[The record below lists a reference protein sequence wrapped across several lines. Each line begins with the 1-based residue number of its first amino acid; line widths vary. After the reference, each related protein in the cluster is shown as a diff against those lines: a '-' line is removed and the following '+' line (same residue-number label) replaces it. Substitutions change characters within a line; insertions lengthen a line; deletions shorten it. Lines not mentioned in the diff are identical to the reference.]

1 MQQAG
6 VDEAGRGCL
15 AGPVVAAAVVLPP
28 GYVLPGLTDSK
39 KLSALQRERLRQQ
52 LEADLPAGSWAIGEA
67 SPAEIDERNILR
79 ATYLA
84 MHRAIAQLKPVPTEL
99 LIDGNRFAPYSGIL
113 HRCEVKGDARFA
125 CISAASIFAKTHRD
139 ALMEQAHGQFPHYG
153 WNVNKG
159 YPTEAHRL
167 ALEAHGE
174 TALHRSTFRWKPV
187 QMKLFAAIL
196 LALGL
201 VGCASNNP
209 TTPYESAVPAQ
220 SLLALPWNQ
229 EMHQERNQS
238 AAWRRWQR
246 ADASDSL
253 AATWLDSAQ
262 TDAQGRLVWHR
273 TGAQGTGWLWLGDR
287 RDFDAWHTKSSS
299 RPGAQPTSK
308 AYAGGTVWNLG
319 TDEIPLYLGEKNDL
333 VALSAHETLIDEAFR
348 QLDVEQPKDAQHL
361 AKALWDYNQG
371 LHLLPHTDLSPQDP
385 NAPLALTNLDT
396 LSTPWVGWRATAA
409 HVWDRLDR
417 GQTLPAPGR
426 LPWTLWLAPEWTRVQ
441 LEAVDG
447 SPDSVR
453 IPGHGRPLPGRES
466 GYWWGEAH
474 GIHQGLPVRGWLLSA
489 PDSTTAWDQR
499 EHGNRW
505 VMAAPSALVRATP
518 TATIWASSEEELRIL
533 AQALRAPQTP
543 FDDAPKKCHSFGL
556 RRPNDSALPLWVQ
569 WVDHTPDELQITVWA
584 GMLAEGEGE

>member
-1 MQQAG
+1 
-6 VDEAGRGCL
+6 
-15 AGPVVAAAVVLPP
+15 
-28 GYVLPGLTDSK
+28 
-39 KLSALQRERLRQQ
+39 
-52 LEADLPAGSWAIGEA
+52 
-67 SPAEIDERNILR
+67 
-79 ATYLA
+79 
-84 MHRAIAQLKPVPTEL
+84 
-99 LIDGNRFAPYSGIL
+99 
-113 HRCEVKGDARFA
+113 
-125 CISAASIFAKTHRD
+125 
-139 ALMEQAHGQFPHYG
+139 
-153 WNVNKG
+153 
-159 YPTEAHRL
+159 
-167 ALEAHGE
+167 
-174 TALHRSTFRWKPV
+174 
-187 QMKLFAAIL
+187 
-196 LALGL
+196 
-201 VGCASNNP
+201 
-209 TTPYESAVPAQ
+209 
-220 SLLALPWNQ
+220 
-229 EMHQERNQS
+229 
-238 AAWRRWQR
+238 
-246 ADASDSL
+246 
-253 AATWLDSAQ
+253 
-262 TDAQGRLVWHR
+262 
-273 TGAQGTGWLWLGDR
+273 
-287 RDFDAWHTKSSS
+287 
-299 RPGAQPTSK
+299 
-308 AYAGGTVWNLG
+308 
-319 TDEIPLYLGEKNDL
+319 
-333 VALSAHETLIDEAFR
+333 LIDEAFR

-543 FDDAPKKCHSFGL
+543 FDDAPQKCHSFGL

-584 GMLAEGEGE
+584 GMLQESNGE